1 MKDTINF
8 NGRAIIDI
16 GETKHRFSVLADNRD
31 SGYSNNVTVI
41 PRFAASDSSEDIAQA
56 LQTVGCVI
64 IENLAP
70 VELVD
75 QILAEMAPYID
86 ATPYGSEDFTG
97 RTTKR
102 TGALLARSRASVDL
116 VAHPLVL
123 DITKKILGPYAD
135 TFQLHLTQII
145 NIGPGGQAQGLHR
158 DQWCFN
164 MFPFPAEMDVEVST
178 IWALDD
184 FTEEN
189 GATRV
194 IPNSL
199 LDPPTAV
206 ADTHR
211 TVGATMPK
219 GSVVIYTGRTI
230 HGGGANQSNQIRRGL
245 NVDYILGW
253 LRQEENQYLSCPP
266 EVARTL
272 PAHVQK
278 LAGYSLGSYALGY
291 QDDIRDP
298 FAVLNG
304 QDGGSSF
311 GGLNTAIPT
320 LDQ

>member
-1 MKDTINF
+1 MTD
-8 NGRAIIDI
+8 
-16 GETKHRFSVLADNRD
+16 L
-31 SGYSNNVTVI
+31 
-41 PRFAASDSSEDIAQA
+41 PRFDRSVASSEIVQA
-56 LQTVGCVI
+56 LSTVGCAI
-64 IENLAP
+64 IER
-70 VELVD
+70 LVD
-75 QILAEMAPYID
+75 AEVVDNVLQEMQPYID

-97 RTTKR
+97 LQTKR
-102 TGALLARSRASVDL
+102 TGALLARSRSSIDL

-123 DITKKILGPYAD
+123 DITQQILHPYAS

-145 NIGPGGQAQGLHR
+145 AIDPGGQAQGLHR

-164 MFPFPAEMDVEVST
+164 MFPFPPEMDVEVST

-199 LDPPTAV
+199 LDPPSAITDDHRAV
-206 ADTHR
+206 PA
-211 TVGATMPK
+211 VMPK
-219 GSVVIYTGRTI
+219 GSIVLYTGRTI
-230 HGGGANQSNQIRRGL
+230 HGGGANRSQKVRRAL

-266 EVARTL
+266 DVAREL
-272 PAHVQK
+272 PEHVQK
-278 LAGYSLGSYALGY
+278 LAGYSMGAYALGY

-304 QDGGSSF
+304 REGGSSF
-311 GGLNTAIPT
+311 GGLATPVPIVNG
-320 LDQ
+320 

>member
-1 MKDTINF
+1 M
-8 NGRAIIDI
+8 
-16 GETKHRFSVLADNRD
+16 
-31 SGYSNNVTVI
+31 TVI
-41 PRFAASDSSEDIAQA
+41 PRFPASAAAEDIAQA
-56 LQTVGCVI
+56 VQTVGCAI
-64 IENLAP
+64 IENLAST
-70 VELVD
+70 ELVD
-75 QILAEMAPYID
+75 QVLHEMAPYIE

-102 TGALLARSRASVDL
+102 TGALLARSRSSVEM

-123 DITKKILGPYAD
+123 DVTKKILGPHAD

-164 MFPFPAEMDVEVST
+164 MFPFPADMDVEVST

-199 LDPPTAV
+199 LDPPAAI

-230 HGGGANQSNQIRRGL
+230 HGGGANQSAHIRRGL

-278 LAGYSLGSYALGY
+278 LVGYSLGSYALGY

-311 GGLNTAIPT
+311 GGLDTAIPNINK
-320 LDQ
+320 

>member
-1 MKDTINF
+1 
-8 NGRAIIDI
+8 
-16 GETKHRFSVLADNRD
+16 
-31 SGYSNNVTVI
+31 VTVI
-41 PRFAASDSSEDIAQA
+41 PRFAASATAEDIAQA

-70 VELVD
+70 IELVD
-75 QILAEMAPYID
+75 QILAEMDPYID

-116 VAHPLVL
+116 VAHPLIL
-123 DITKKILGPYAD
+123 DITQKILGPYAD
-135 TFQLHLTQII
+135 TFQLHLTQVI

-164 MFPFPAEMDVEVST
+164 MFPFPSEMDVEVST

-184 FTEEN
+184 FT
-189 GATRV
+189 
-194 IPNSL
+194 SL
-199 LDPPTAV
+199 TDPPAAV
-206 ADTHR
+206 ADVHR

-230 HGGGANQSNQIRRGL
+230 HGGGANNSDRIRRGL
-245 NVDYILGW
+245 NVNYILGW

-266 EVARTL
+266 EIARTL

-278 LAGYSLGSYALGY
+278 LMGYSLGSFALGY

-304 QDGGSSF
+304 TDAGSSF
-311 GGLNTAIPT
+311 GGINTQIPT
-320 LDQ
+320 INK

>member
-1 MKDTINF
+1 M
-8 NGRAIIDI
+8 
-16 GETKHRFSVLADNRD
+16 
-31 SGYSNNVTVI
+31 TVI
-41 PRFAASDSSEDIAQA
+41 PRFAASDSAEDIAQA

-102 TGALLARSRASVDL
+102 TGALLARSRSSVEM

-123 DITKKILGPYAD
+123 EVTKKILGPHAD

-164 MFPFPAEMDVEVST
+164 MFPFPADMDVEVST

-199 LDPPTAV
+199 LDPPAAI
-206 ADTHR
+206 ADTYR

-230 HGGGANQSNQIRRGL
+230 HGGGANQSANIRRGL

-311 GGLNTAIPT
+311 GGLDTAIPIVNK
-320 LDQ
+320 

>member
-1 MKDTINF
+1 MTD
-8 NGRAIIDI
+8 
-16 GETKHRFSVLADNRD
+16 L
-31 SGYSNNVTVI
+31 
-41 PRFAASDSSEDIAQA
+41 PRFDRSVASSEVIQA
-56 LQTVGCVI
+56 LSTVGCAI
-64 IENLAP
+64 IER
-70 VELVD
+70 LVD
-75 QILAEMAPYID
+75 AEVVDHVLQEMQPYID

-97 RTTKR
+97 LQTKR
-102 TGALLARSRASVDL
+102 TGALLARSRSSIDL

-123 DITKKILGPYAD
+123 DITQQILHPYAS

-145 NIGPGGQAQGLHR
+145 AIDPGGQAQGLHR

-164 MFPFPAEMDVEVST
+164 MFPFPPEMDVEVST

-199 LDPPTAV
+199 LDPPSAITDDHLALP
-206 ADTHR
+206 
-211 TVGATMPK
+211 ATMPK
-219 GSVVIYTGRTI
+219 GSVVLYTGRTI
-230 HGGGANQSNQIRRGL
+230 HGGGANRSQKVRRAL

-266 EVARTL
+266 EVAREL
-272 PAHVQK
+272 PEHVQK
-278 LAGYSLGSYALGY
+278 LAGYSMGAYALGY

-304 QDGGSSF
+304 REGGSSF
-311 GGLNTAIPT
+311 GGLATPVPIVNG
-320 LDQ
+320 

>member
-1 MKDTINF
+1 
-8 NGRAIIDI
+8 
-16 GETKHRFSVLADNRD
+16 
-31 SGYSNNVTVI
+31 VTVI
-41 PRFAASDSSEDIAQA
+41 PRFPASAAAEDIAQA
-56 LQTVGCVI
+56 VQTVGCAI
-64 IENLAP
+64 IENLAST
-70 VELVD
+70 ELVD
-75 QILAEMAPYID
+75 QILHEMAPYID

-102 TGALLARSRASVDL
+102 TGALLARSRSSVEM

-123 DITKKILGPYAD
+123 DVTKKILGPHAD

-164 MFPFPAEMDVEVST
+164 MFPFPADMDVEVST

-199 LDPPTAV
+199 LDPPAAV

-230 HGGGANQSNQIRRGL
+230 HGGGANQSANIRRGL

-278 LAGYSLGSYALGY
+278 LAGYALGSYALGY

-311 GGLNTAIPT
+311 GGLDTAIPT
-320 LDQ
+320 LDQQQ